1 MTKFWG
7 TPAQS
12 GSLCNLREVIRRTSV
27 DKGVKVFN
35 VGDEFLMHAFK
46 GHLIS
51 SIMTHLKIKSV
62 DDKISHCVTYGWL
75 QEMAEKLVIKTL
87 MPIQHSTDPVFK
99 MHRSCLHHAFLYVDL
114 SEAIR
119 WENGSQ
125 VVRHWKYWLP
135 HFLAEGCTNYSTEA
149 VHLISNL
156 TAVFPKHIAY
166 IATHNRTVN
175 MSGRLGHA
183 KPVDQL
189 IEHYNL

>member
-12 GSLCNLREVIRRTSV
+12 GSLCNLREVIQRTSV
-27 DKGVKVFN
+27 DTDVKVFN
-35 VGDEFLMHAFK
+35 VGDEFVMHAFK

-51 SIMTHLKIKSV
+51 SIMTNLKIKSV
-62 DDKISHCVTYGWL
+62 DDQISHCVTDSWL
-75 QEMAEKLVIKTL
+75 QETAEILVTKTL
-87 MPIQHSTDPVFK
+87 MPTNSTDPVFK
-99 MHRSCLHHAFLYVDL
+99 MHRLFLHHAFLYVDL
-114 SEAIR
+114 RETIR
-119 WENGSQ
+119 WENGPQ

-135 HFLAEGCTNYSTEA
+135 HFLAEGCTIEA

-156 TAVFPKHIAY
+156 IAVFPKHIAY

-175 MSGRLGHA
+175 MSRRLGHA